1 MEKKAHSVHCIVAP
15 RYINVSVQCI
25 RRYQC
30 HYRDAVEKCWTSEI
44 GQLHVSQVGDA
55 LESVDLLLGEAGQ
68 VALGVGARRH
78 RAVDEPVQQA

>member
-1 MEKKAHSVHCIVAP
+1 MLD
-15 RYINVSVQCI
+15 I
-25 RRYQC
+25 RNR
-30 HYRDAVEKCWTSEI
+30 
-44 GQLHVSQVGDA
+44 QLHVSQVGDA